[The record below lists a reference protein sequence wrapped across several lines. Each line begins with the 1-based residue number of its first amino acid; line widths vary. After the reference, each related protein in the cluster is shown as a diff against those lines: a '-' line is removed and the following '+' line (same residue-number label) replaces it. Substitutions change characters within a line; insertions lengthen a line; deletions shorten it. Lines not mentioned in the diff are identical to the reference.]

1 MFELLLLL
9 YSLVPEAQA
18 ACTGPSPLTL
28 NITDVQLSNGGSK
41 RGILGSLG
49 TPAQNISLLPQNFL
63 NNTWLIKCSGQVY
76 NTSAPL
82 CFENTTVT
90 QCLTQ
95 RGGLYDPGASSSARG
110 GLDVYEAGGDVDDTA
125 RRAATHVWYNEFAQ
139 DDITIGNTT
148 LERYPIAMPGL
159 DVGGRTDTQAN
170 IGLGRNSTLLSTL
183 KQREKI
189 PSRSYSYWWG
199 IDSTSENVAMDGQL
213 ILGGYDA
220 AKTTGPNITSNILP
234 WSLACPSGMYI
245 TITSMDLGFPN
256 GSRGDMLYPSSLVA
270 CLQLDWPFLAS
281 LRADPFY
288 NNFEILTDTQYTNRS
303 LGSYWFAPMYQS
315 GNIFPGDVTVGLAEG
330 LTFRVPNEVLVVG
343 EQFVG
348 SDGKMHTDNS
358 APLVLMSPTEAEN
371 SNDMPIIGMQ
381 FFSAAYLMVDLE
393 AGTFTLWQANATTE
407 TNIFPIGGNCTE
419 ANKPSSSTSSSSA
432 ATPTTTKH
440 ADSDVASRT
449 AEPSSISSP
458 QASPQTLST
467 GTIAGIVVG
476 GVLFLALLGG
486 ICLFIFRRKQQHR
499 PAGNSSIA
507 LTDTKADP
515 WGHDGSSN
523 SQGWDYH
530 QPPGYVE
537 PMSEQINEMPTN
549 QRQAFE
555 LGAVRKSAKWPY
567 ELASEPVEMPT
578 ARSPKVEKPA

>member
-9 YSLVPEAQA
+9 YSLVPEAQT
-18 ACTGPSPLTL
+18 ACTGPSPLAL

-63 NNTWLIKCSGQVY
+63 NNTWVY

-95 RGGLYDPGASSSARG
+95 RGGFYDPGASSSARG

-148 LERYPIAMPGL
+148 LERYPIGIPGL

-170 IGLGRNSTLLSTL
+170 IGLGRNSTLLSIL
-183 KQREKI
+183 KQREEI

-348 SDGKMHTDNS
+348 SDGKVHTDNA

-381 FFSAAYLMVDLE
+381 FFSAAYLMVDLD

-407 TNIFPIGGNCTE
+407 TNIVPIGGNCTE

-432 ATPTTTKH
+432 AAPTTTKH

-458 QASPQTLST
+458 EASPQTLST

-476 GVLFLALLGG
+476 GVLFIALLG
-486 ICLFIFRRKQQHR
+486 
-499 PAGNSSIA
+499 
-507 LTDTKADP
+507 DP
-515 WGHDGSSN
+515 CRHDGSSN

-537 PMSEQINEMPTN
+537 PMSEQINEMPTH